1 MTSACVSVSR
11 ASTRATPLNWIQVF
25 GVKVLISYETP
36 VAFEDRYEHHRR
48 HNDWG
53 PTTGRHF
60 REAGATNWP
69 QCDADEFNTK
79 LNLAIYKSMTERIA
93 LKLEGEKV

>member
-25 GVKVLISYETP
+25 GVSVLISYETP
-36 VAFEDRYEHHRR
+36 VAFNDGREHHRR
-48 HNDWG
+48 HNVWG
-53 PTTGRHF
+53 PTTSRHF
-60 REAGATNWP
+60 KEAGATNWP
-69 QCDADEFNTK
+69 ECDEDEFNTK